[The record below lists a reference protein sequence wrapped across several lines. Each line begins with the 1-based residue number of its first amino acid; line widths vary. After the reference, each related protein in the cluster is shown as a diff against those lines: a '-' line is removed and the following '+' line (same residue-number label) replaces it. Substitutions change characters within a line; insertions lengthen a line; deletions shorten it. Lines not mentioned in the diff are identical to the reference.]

1 MTLQRSTSHRRNAS
15 ARCLRV
21 IAGVVLMLG
30 AGCGGSQPEAIRG
43 RERIRIAGSDTMLRL
58 TQRWAEEF
66 MRRHPG
72 VNVDVAGGGSE
83 LGVRWLVEGATDFAA
98 ASRPLTSEATAGLAR
113 EYRSLGFSVLTA
125 RDALCFYTHMDN
137 PVASL
142 TTEQL
147 ADIFRGRITN
157 WSEVGGDP
165 APIRVLSRDPNSGTH
180 AYLEEHL
187 LRGGTITGRAE
198 VFPGT
203 ATIVREVSRDINA
216 IGYGGLAY
224 GENVYDLDVN
234 GVPPFPEHVRNGSYP
249 VSRYLY
255 LYAVRPPQGIQKQF
269 VDWILSPAGQ
279 RVVQE
284 VGYVPLY
291 DVLPERSRSGSS
303 LQNPLPP
310 Q

>member
-1 MTLQRSTSHRRNAS
+1 MMGNRARRSTPHI
-15 ARCLRV
+15 V
-21 IAGVVLMLG
+21 VVLLS
-30 AGCGGSQPEAIRG
+30 ALIVVNGCGPSRG
-43 RERIRIAGSDTMLRL
+43 AETQGRDVVRVSGSDTMFRL
-58 TQRWAEEF
+58 AQRWAEEF
-66 MRRHPG
+66 MRSHPG
-72 VNVDVAGGGSE
+72 TSIMVEGGGTE
-83 LGVRWLVEGATDFAA
+83 AGLRALLNGEADFTT
-98 ASRPLTSEATAGLAR
+98 ASRPIPPEAVSALAR
-113 EYRSLGFSVLTA
+113 EYRTLGFSVLTA

-147 ADIFRGRITN
+147 AGIFSGRITD

-187 LRGGTITGRAE
+187 LRGGAITGRAA

-203 ATIVREVSRDINA
+203 ASIVREVSRDVNA

-234 GVPPFPEHVRNGSYP
+234 GVPPFAENVRNGSYP

-255 LYAVRPPQGIQKQF
+255 LYAIRPPEGTKKRF
-269 VDWILSPAGQ
+269 VDWVLGPAGQ
-279 RVVQE
+279 GIVQD
-284 VGYVPLY
+284 VGFVPLY
-291 DVLPERSRSGSS
+291 DVGPSRPMSR
-303 LQNPLPP
+303 PP
-310 Q
+310 VD

>member
-1 MTLQRSTSHRRNAS
+1 MIGVTMNGRHVGGIF
-15 ARCLRV
+15 LRIAV
-21 IAGVVLMLG
+21 ITALLLG
-30 AGCGGSQPEAIRG
+30 AGCGGSQPEAMNG
-43 RERIRIAGSDTMLRL
+43 RERIRITGSDTMLRL

-72 VNVDVAGGGSE
+72 VTVTVEGGGTE
-83 LGVRWLVEGATDFAA
+83 LGVRALVEGSTDFAS
-98 ASRPLTSEATAGLAR
+98 ASRPIPPEAVAGLAR

-147 ADIFRGRITN
+147 AGIFSGRITD

-187 LRGGTITGRAE
+187 LQGGAVTERAT
-198 VFPGT
+198 VLSGT
-203 ATIVREVSRDINA
+203 ATIVREVSRDVHA

-234 GVPPFPEHVRNGSYP
+234 GVAPFSENVRNGRYP

-255 LYAVRPPQGIQKQF
+255 LYAIRPPEGVQKRF
-269 VDWILSPAGQ
+269 VDWVLGPEGQ
-279 RVVQE
+279 RIVQE

-291 DVLPERSRSGSS
+291 DGRPVRPIPRPAG
-303 LQNPLPP
+303 N
-310 Q
+310 